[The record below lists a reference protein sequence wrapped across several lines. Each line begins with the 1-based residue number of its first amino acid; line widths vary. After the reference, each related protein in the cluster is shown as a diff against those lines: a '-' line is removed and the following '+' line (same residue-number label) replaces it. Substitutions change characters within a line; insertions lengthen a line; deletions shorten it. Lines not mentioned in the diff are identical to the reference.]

1 MVLGASEQKE
11 SGGWRVEGVGSPRRP
26 ALSPALSFSAIPML
40 SPSSTWLPCGTL
52 LQEVCGGP
60 CVPVRA
66 LPLGLWL
73 RGPQVQPTLL
83 EWPLDKGPLR
93 EACFRRT
100 GLTTCR

>member
-11 SGGWRVEGVGSPRRP
+11 SRGWRVEGVGSPRRP

-40 SPSSTWLPCGTL
+40 SPSSTWLPCGTCATRGL
-52 LQEVCGGP
+52 
-60 CVPVRA
+60 CVPGRA

-73 RGPQVQPTLL
+73 KGPRVQPTLL

-100 GLTTCR
+100 GLTTCS